1 MRKIRRASFLTLMTF
16 ILISIG
22 CNHQTKK
29 TEFSKTQSTVLE
41 VGEPENVGMS
51 SDRLARIDNV
61 VTLYLDKKWIPGA
74 VCIIARHGK
83 IVYHKNFGYRDIET
97 AETMQL
103 DDIFRIASMTKAIT
117 SVGVMML
124 YEEGHFLLDDPISK
138 YIPEFKN
145 PTILEEVNEMDST
158 FVSYPAKGEIT
169 IRQLLNHTSGIGYGV
184 FNKSLKIL
192 YGKAGIPDGGIVKTN
207 ATLEESVKVL
217 AKIPL
222 LHEPGEKYRYG
233 LNTDVLGYLIE
244 VISEQRLDVFL
255 KNRIFEPIGM
265 TDICF
270 SIPDDKT
277 DRFVTLYED
286 SKDYDLRKSENEQYN
301 YALDSKISYLSGGG
315 GLCSTA
321 LDYAKFLQMLVNG
334 GKYNGT
340 QFLSRKTVDLIKTN
354 QVGDLWGDGAFGLGF
369 GITTKKNT
377 ADLLSSEGNYWWSGY
392 FNTSYWIDPSED
404 LIAVFMTQMRPME
417 HWDINDKFQVL
428 TYQAIVD

>member
-1 MRKIRRASFLTLMTF
+1 MTF

-29 TEFSKTQSTVLE
+29 TEFSTTQSIVLE

-51 SDRLARIDNV
+51 SDRLARIDNI
-61 VTLYLDKKWIPGA
+61 VTLYLDKNWIPGA
-74 VCIIARHGK
+74 VCIIARRGK

-97 AETMQL
+97 ADTIQL

-145 PTILEEVNEMDST
+145 PAILEEVNEKDST

-184 FNKSLKIL
+184 FNKNLKIL

-207 ATLEESVKVL
+207 ATLEESVKAL

-222 LHEPGEKYRYG
+222 LHEPGEKRRYG
-233 LNTDVLGYLIE
+233 LNTDVLGYFIE

-270 SIPDDKT
+270 SIPNDKT

-301 YALDSKISYLSGGG
+301 YALDSNISYLSGGG

-340 QFLSRKTVDLIKTN
+340 QFLSRKTIDLIKTN
-354 QVGDLWGDGAFGLGF
+354 QIGDLMGDDAFGLGF

-377 ADLLSSEGNYWWSGY
+377 ADILSSEGNYWWSGY

-417 HWDINDKFQVL
+417 HWDIHDKFQVL